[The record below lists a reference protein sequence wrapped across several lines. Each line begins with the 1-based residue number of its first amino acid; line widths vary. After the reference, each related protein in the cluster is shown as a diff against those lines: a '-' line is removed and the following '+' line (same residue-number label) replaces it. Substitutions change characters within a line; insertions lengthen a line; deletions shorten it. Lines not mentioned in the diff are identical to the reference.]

1 MKEESLKE
9 LRQSQR
15 YRVDLQAWA
24 GTSSP
29 DRAEYPVRLVN
40 ISQSGLQMQCDYSL
54 LQASMPNDL
63 GRNAPQRIDITVR
76 LTLPIQ
82 TPAAEMIIGA
92 QLVYSRRLPK
102 GRFLIGCVFTQLA
115 AADAESLSVYLA
127 QHARPC

>member
-9 LRQSQR
+9 LRQSPR
-15 YRVDLQAWA
+15 YRVDLKAWA
-24 GTSSP
+24 VTTCP
-29 DRAEYPVRLVN
+29 DRVAHPVRLVN

-54 LQASMPNDL
+54 LQAAMPNHPS
-63 GRNAPQRIDITVR
+63 RNAPQRIDMTVR
-76 LTLPIQ
+76 LTLPNQ
-82 TPAAEMIIGA
+82 ASAAEMIIGA

-115 AADAESLSVYLA
+115 AADAESLSVYLS